1 MIHRGLRPAAAG
13 RRKNGDQVSDQVDD
27 NVLRTALVVLA
38 GPASA
43 SAGGGYTVASGPPKP
58 AEAAAKVQR
67 WFAAKGFDVDP
78 VVGISFS
85 ISGPGRLFRRVLG
98 MADPGSPLELGPAEL
113 AGHLDQDLIRY
124 VAAVAIGPAPDFGPD
139 NP

>member
-1 MIHRGLRPAAAG
+1 MIQRGLRSDAAG
-13 RRKNGDQVSDQVDD
+13 RRRNGEQVSDQLDD

-38 GPASA
+38 TPASA
-43 SAGGGYTVASGPPKP
+43 SGGGGYTVASGPPKP
-58 AEAAAKVQR
+58 AEGVAKVQR
-67 WFAAKGFDVDP
+67 WFATKGFAVDP

-85 ISGPGRLFRRVLG
+85 ISGPGRLFHRVLG

-113 AGHLDQDLIRY
+113 AGHLDKEVLPY
-124 VAAVAIGPAPDFGPD
+124 VAAVVVGPAPDFGPE